1 VSDAPADPLP
11 GLALVAEQGAVSFA
25 VRAQPRSSREAIEG
39 VREGALRV
47 ALTAPPVEG
56 EANAALV
63 ALLAKA
69 LGVPRRDVSVVAGSA
84 NRSKRLR
91 VVGVDE
97 AQVRARLAAAVK
109 PPRQ

>member
-1 VSDAPADPLP
+1 MSDAPDA
-11 GLALVAEQGAVSFA
+11 LAELAVGVEAGAVTFA

-69 LGVPRRDVSVVAGSA
+69 LGLPKREVVVVAGAA
-84 NRSKRLR
+84 NRSKRVRAAGLTAA
-91 VVGVDE
+91 E
-97 AQVRARLAAAVK
+97 LRARLAAAIK
-109 PPRQ
+109 PPK

>member
-1 VSDAPADPLP
+1 VSDAPAPLAE
-11 GLALVAEQGAVSFA
+11 LALGVEDGAVVFA

-69 LGVPRRDVSVVAGSA
+69 LGLPKRDVAVVAGAA
-84 NRSKRLR
+84 NRNKRVR
-91 VVGVDE
+91 VAGLTADE
-97 AQVRARLAAAVK
+97 VRRRLAAALR
-109 PPRQ
+109 PPK

>member
-1 VSDAPADPLP
+1 MTDAAAPLA
-11 GLALVAEQGAVSFA
+11 GLALTADADGVVFA

-69 LGVPRRDVSVVAGSA
+69 LGVPKRDVTVIAGSA
-84 NRSKRLR
+84 QRSKRVR
-91 VVGVDE
+91 VSSRSIDE
-97 AQVRARLAAAVK
+97 VRAGLAAAVR
-109 PPRQ
+109 PAR

>member
-1 VSDAPADPLP
+1 MSDAPDPLD
-11 GLALVAEQGAVSFA
+11 GFVVGAEVASVTFA

-63 ALLAKA
+63 ALLSKV
-69 LGVPRRDVSVVAGSA
+69 LGVPKRDVTVIAGTA
-84 NRSKRLR
+84 NRSKRVR
-91 VVGVDE
+91 VSGLTPE
-97 AQVRARLAAAVK
+97 LVRARLAAAIK
-109 PPRQ
+109 PPR

>member
-1 VSDAPADPLP
+1 MSDAPVPL
-11 GLALVAEQGAVSFA
+11 AELVLGAEDGAVTFA
-25 VRAQPRSSREAIEG
+25 VRAQPRSSREAVEG

-69 LGVPRRDVSVVAGSA
+69 LGRPKRDVAVIAGAA
-84 NRSKRLR
+84 NRSKRVR
-91 VVGVDE
+91 VAGLSADE
-97 AQVRARLAAAVK
+97 VRARLAAAVR
-109 PPRQ
+109 PPK

>member
-1 VSDAPADPLP
+1 VSDAPDPLD
-11 GLALVAEQGAVSFA
+11 GLVVGAEEASVTFA

-63 ALLAKA
+63 ALLAKV
-69 LGVPRRDVSVVAGSA
+69 LGVPKRDVAVIAGTA
-84 NRSKRLR
+84 NRSKRVR
-91 VVGVDE
+91 VSGLTTE
-97 AQVRARLAAAVK
+97 LVRARLAAAIK
-109 PPRQ
+109 PPR

>member
-1 VSDAPADPLP
+1 VSDAPFA
-11 GLALVAEQGAVSFA
+11 ALVVSVEAGTVSFA

-47 ALTAPPVEG
+47 ALTAPPVDG

-69 LGVPRRDVSVVAGSA
+69 LGVPKRDVAVVAGSSG
-84 NRSKRLR
+84 RSKRVR
-91 VVGVDE
+91 VAGVTADE
-97 AQVRARLAAAVK
+97 VRTRLAAVSA
-109 PPRQ
+109 

>member
-1 VSDAPADPLP
+1 MSDAVDPL
-11 GLALVAEQGAVSFA
+11 ADLVLGVEEGAVSFA

-69 LGVPRRDVSVVAGSA
+69 LGVPKRDVAVVAGSA

-91 VVGVDE
+91 VVGLTADE
-97 AQVRARLAAAVK
+97 VRARLSAAIK
-109 PPRQ
+109 PPR

>member
-1 VSDAPADPLP
+1 MSD
-11 GLALVAEQGAVSFA
+11 GGELALSAAEGAVSFA

-69 LGVPRRDVSVVAGSA
+69 LGVAKRDVTVVAGTA
-84 NRSKRLR
+84 NRNKRVR
-91 VVGVDE
+91 VAGVTTE
-97 AQVRARLAAAVK
+97 QVRARLAEATT
-109 PPRQ
+109 PRR

>member
-1 VSDAPADPLP
+1 MSDAADPLA
-11 GLALVAEQGAVSFA
+11 GLLLVAETGAVSFA

-56 EANAALV
+56 EANTALV
-63 ALLAKA
+63 ALLAKT
-69 LGVPRRDVSVVAGSA
+69 LRVPKRDVAVVAGTS

-91 VVGVDE
+91 IVGLTVDE
-97 AQVRARLAAAVK
+97 VRERLAAVVK
-109 PPRQ
+109 PPF

>member
-1 VSDAPADPLP
+1 MSDAVDPL
-11 GLALVAEQGAVSFA
+11 AELLLGAETGAVSFA

-63 ALLAKA
+63 ALLAKT
-69 LGVPRRDVSVVAGSA
+69 LGVPKRDVAVVAGSSH
-84 NRSKRLR
+84 RSKRLR
-91 VVGVDE
+91 VVGLTVDE
-97 AQVRARLAAAVK
+97 VRARLAAAVK
-109 PPRQ
+109 TPR

>member
-1 VSDAPADPLP
+1 VSDAPGPLD
-11 GLALVAEQGAVSFA
+11 GLLVGAEEASVTFA

-63 ALLAKA
+63 ALLARV
-69 LGVPRRDVSVVAGSA
+69 LGVPKRDVSVIAGTA
-84 NRSKRLR
+84 NRSKRVR
-91 VVGVDE
+91 VSGLTSE
-97 AQVRARLAAAVK
+97 TVRSRLAAAIK
-109 PPRQ
+109 PPR